1 MAEFDVKTISCSSII
16 KAKIKVNMGS
26 LEGEYKGNKLNFE
39 RAFTI
44 DSGKGS
50 NYNAQIKICDHRIEN
65 KSCAYLSR
73 PHRNAIYFVIHG
85 IQRADIVINLSF
97 DGKTK
102 TLLCTNSN
110 IDNKV
115 EYKGVALSN
124 ILDNL
129 ITEKIDKPLKMDITI
144 EFEPGNLHTGISKEN
159 LFDVIKAAT
168 LTKDEEMMAKC
179 AEFIAMNHGTFNMEE
194 NPDWEDFFK
203 ENPEC
208 GSKILKLMMFKK

>member
-1 MAEFDVKTISCSSII
+1 MAEFDVKTISRSSKI
-16 KAKIKVNMGS
+16 KAKIEVNMGS
-26 LEGEYKGNKLNFE
+26 LEQEYKGNKLNFE

-73 PHRNAIYFVIHG
+73 PHRKAIYFVIHG

-115 EYKGVALSN
+115 EYKGVTLSN

-179 AEFIAMNHGTFNMEE
+179 AEFIRINHGTFNMEE

>member
-1 MAEFDVKTISCSSII
+1 MAEFDVSCSSKI
-16 KAKIKVNMGS
+16 KAKIEVNMGS

-73 PHRNAIYFVIHG
+73 PHRKAIYFVIHG

-115 EYKGVALSN
+115 EYKGVTLSN

-144 EFEPGNLHTGISKEN
+144 EFEPGNLRTAISKEN
-159 LFDVIKAAT
+159 LFDVIKAANFI
-168 LTKDEEMMAKC
+168 DEELMSKA
-179 AEFIAMNHGTFNMEE
+179 AEFIMKSDSFHIED
-194 NPDWEDFFK
+194 NPKWDEFCK

-208 GSKILKLMMFKK
+208 GNKILKLVVVMLKKK

>member
-1 MAEFDVKTISCSSII
+1 
-16 KAKIKVNMGS
+16 MGS

-73 PHRNAIYFVIHG
+73 PHRKAIYFVIHG

-102 TLLCTNSN
+102 TLLATNAN

-115 EYKGVALSN
+115 EYKGVTLSN

-179 AEFIAMNHGTFNMEE
+179 AEFIAMNRGTFDMEE

-208 GSKILKLMMFKK
+208 GSKILKLMMSKK

>member
-1 MAEFDVKTISCSSII
+1 MAEFDVKTISRSSKI
-16 KAKIKVNMGS
+16 KAKIEVNMGS

-73 PHRNAIYFVIHG
+73 PHRKAIYFVIHG

-115 EYKGVALSN
+115 EYKGVTLSN

-144 EFEPGNLHTGISKEN
+144 EFEPGNLRTGISKEN

-179 AEFIAMNHGTFNMEE
+179 AEFIAMNRGTFDMEE

>member
-1 MAEFDVKTISCSSII
+1 
-16 KAKIKVNMGS
+16 MGS

-73 PHRNAIYFVIHG
+73 PHRKAIYFVIHG
-85 IQRADIVINLSF
+85 IQRADIVISLSF

-115 EYKGVALSN
+115 EYKGVTLSN

-144 EFEPGNLHTGISKEN
+144 EFEPGNLRTGISKEN

-179 AEFIAMNHGTFNMEE
+179 AEFIRINHGTFNMEE

>member
-1 MAEFDVKTISCSSII
+1 MAEFDVKTISRSSKI
-16 KAKIKVNMGS
+16 KAKIEVNMGS

-73 PHRNAIYFVIHG
+73 PHRKAIYFVIHG
-85 IQRADIVINLSF
+85 IQRADIVIDLSF

-115 EYKGVALSN
+115 EYKGVTLSN

-144 EFEPGNLHTGISKEN
+144 EFEPGNLRTGISKEN

-179 AEFIAMNHGTFNMEE
+179 AEFIRINHGTFNMEE

-208 GSKILKLMMFKK
+208 GSKILKLMMSKK

>member
-1 MAEFDVKTISCSSII
+1 MAEFDVKTISWSPKI
-16 KAKIKVNMGS
+16 KAKIEVNMGS

-73 PHRNAIYFVIHG
+73 PHRKAIYFVIHG

-110 IDNKV
+110 NKV
-115 EYKGVALSN
+115 EYKGVTLSN

-144 EFEPGNLHTGISKEN
+144 EFEPGNLRTGISKEN

-179 AEFIAMNHGTFNMEE
+179 AEFIRINHGTFNMEE

>member
-1 MAEFDVKTISCSSII
+1 MAEFDVKTISRSSKI
-16 KAKIKVNMGS
+16 KAKIEVNMGS

-73 PHRNAIYFVIHG
+73 PHRKAIYFVIHG

-115 EYKGVALSN
+115 EYKGVTLSN

-144 EFEPGNLHTGISKEN
+144 EFEPGNLRTGISKEN

-179 AEFIAMNHGTFNMEE
+179 AEFIRINHGTFNMEE

-208 GSKILKLMMFKK
+208 GSKILKLMMSKK

>member
-1 MAEFDVKTISCSSII
+1 MAEFDVKTISWSPKI
-16 KAKIKVNMGS
+16 KAKIEVNMGS

-73 PHRNAIYFVIHG
+73 PHRKAIYFVIHG

-115 EYKGVALSN
+115 EYKGVTLSN

-144 EFEPGNLHTGISKEN
+144 EFEPGNLRTGISKEN

>member
-1 MAEFDVKTISCSSII
+1 MAEFDVKTISRSSKI
-16 KAKIKVNMGS
+16 KAKIEVNMGS
-26 LEGEYKGNKLNFE
+26 LEQEYKGNKLNFE

-115 EYKGVALSN
+115 EYKGVTLSN

-144 EFEPGNLHTGISKEN
+144 EFEPGNLRTAISKEN

-179 AEFIAMNHGTFNMEE
+179 AEFIRINHGTFNMEE
-194 NPDWEDFFK
+194 NPDWEDFCK

-208 GSKILKLMMFKK
+208 GFKILKLMMSKK

>member
-1 MAEFDVKTISCSSII
+1 MAEFDVSCSSKI
-16 KAKIKVNMGS
+16 KAKIEVNMGS

-73 PHRNAIYFVIHG
+73 PHRKAIYFVIHG

-115 EYKGVALSN
+115 EYKGVTLSN

-144 EFEPGNLHTGISKEN
+144 EFEPGNLRTAISKEN
-159 LFDVIKAAT
+159 LFDVIKAANFI
-168 LTKDEEMMAKC
+168 DEELMSKA
-179 AEFIAMNHGTFNMEE
+179 AEFIMKSDSFDIQD
-194 NPDWEDFFK
+194 NPKWDEFCKD
-203 ENPEC
+203 NPEC
-208 GSKILKLMMFKK
+208 GNKILKLVVVMLKKK

>member
-1 MAEFDVKTISCSSII
+1 MAEFDVKTISWSSKI
-16 KAKIKVNMGS
+16 KAKIEVNMGS

-73 PHRNAIYFVIHG
+73 PHRKAIYFVIHG
-85 IQRADIVINLSF
+85 IQRADIVINLRF

-115 EYKGVALSN
+115 EYKGVTLSN

-144 EFEPGNLHTGISKEN
+144 EFEPGNLPTGISKEN

-179 AEFIAMNHGTFNMEE
+179 AEFIAINRGTFNIED
-194 NPDWEDFFK
+194 NPEWEDFGK
-203 ENPEC
+203 KNPEFLM
-208 GSKILKLMMFKK
+208 KFFKLMMFKK

>member
-1 MAEFDVKTISCSSII
+1 MAEFDVKTISRSSKI
-16 KAKIKVNMGS
+16 KAKIEVNMGS

-73 PHRNAIYFVIHG
+73 PHRKAIYFVIHG
-85 IQRADIVINLSF
+85 IQRADIVINLRF

-115 EYKGVALSN
+115 EYKGVTLSN

-144 EFEPGNLHTGISKEN
+144 EFEPGNLRTAISKEN

-179 AEFIAMNHGTFNMEE
+179 AEFIAMNRGTFDMEE

-208 GSKILKLMMFKK
+208 GSKILKLMMSKK

>member
-73 PHRNAIYFVIHG
+73 PHRKAIYFVIHG

-115 EYKGVALSN
+115 EYKGVTLSN

-144 EFEPGNLHTGISKEN
+144 EFEPGNLRTGISKEN

-179 AEFIAMNHGTFNMEE
+179 AEFIAMNRGTFDMEE
-194 NPDWEDFFK
+194 NPNWEDFFK

-208 GSKILKLMMFKK
+208 GSKILKLMMSKK

>member
-1 MAEFDVKTISCSSII
+1 MAEFDVKTISWSPKI
-16 KAKIKVNMGS
+16 KAKIEVNMGS

-73 PHRNAIYFVIHG
+73 PHRKAIYFVIHG

-110 IDNKV
+110 TDNKV
-115 EYKGVALSN
+115 EYKGVTLSN

-144 EFEPGNLHTGISKEN
+144 EFEPGNLRTGISKEN

-179 AEFIAMNHGTFNMEE
+179 AEFIRINHGTFNMEE

-208 GSKILKLMMFKK
+208 GSKILKLMMSKK